1 MKDLKDD
8 EKERL
13 RSALQRLIDE
23 ERYVEVAKIHGA
35 PYNETCQQTREHR
48 KGMCCRHGGV
58 TGTWSL
64 LPWHR
69 LFMAQMEEELG
80 EALPYWD
87 WTDPETKD

>member
-35 PYNETCQQTREHR
+35 PYKESCPEGYL
-48 KGMCCRHGGV
+48 GMCCRHGGFD
-58 TGTWSL
+58 GAWSL

-69 LFMAQMEEELG
+69 LFMAQIEEELG